1 MTRVKIYRFIIASF
15 VIALYSCSGSVEKR
29 EVKKDISSKQS
40 LEKVNR
46 YLVRTESED
55 IDNYVKRHGWKM
67 EETGT
72 GLRYWIYEQGTGKQ
86 AEKGEIAT
94 LNYQTFLINGDLI
107 YSSDEL
113 GSKSFKIGKGG
124 VESGLEE
131 AILLMHVGD
140 KAKLVIPS
148 HLAFGLLGDSD
159 KIPARATVVYDIEL
173 VSLK

>member
-1 MTRVKIYRFIIASF
+1 MIRLKLYNLIIITFIT
-15 VIALYSCSGSVEKR
+15 ALYSCSGSAEKQ
-29 EVKKDISSKQS
+29 EVKKDVSSKES

-46 YLVRTESED
+46 YLVRTEAED
-55 IDNYVKRHGWKM
+55 IDNYVRRHGWKV

-72 GLRYWIYEQGTGKQ
+72 GLRIWIYEQGTGKQ
-86 AEKGEIAT
+86 AEKGDIAT
-94 LNYQTFLINGDLI
+94 INYQTLLLNGNLI

-113 GSKSFKIGKGG
+113 GPKSFKIGKGG

-131 AILLMHVGD
+131 ALLLMHAGD

-148 HLAFGLLGDSD
+148 HLAFGLLGDNS
-159 KIPARATVVYDIEL
+159 KIPPRATVVYDIEL